1 MSADPDSVW
10 LLGTHM
16 TKFGKYPDKEAAQ
29 KVAKLLRAVAD
40 QLDA

>member
-1 MSADPDSVW
+1 VLDHTSNT
-10 LLGTHM
+10 LRR
-16 TKFGKYPDKEAAQ
+16 GKYPDKDAAQ